1 MVGTSN
7 KSDPKMAID
16 AIQAAN
22 WVETEML
29 AKLPGDHWISLAQ
42 AENMFFFSVF
52 QKSGTNDGK
61 MMFFFRFFW
70 WEKIW
75 GKYDEPLGKLT

>member
-22 WVETEML
+22 WIETEML

-42 AENMFFFSVF
+42 AENMGCFFSVF

-61 MMFFFRFFW
+61 MMFFFQVFLV
-70 WEKIW
+70 
-75 GKYDEPLGKLT
+75 GKNLGKI

>member
-1 MVGTSN
+1 
-7 KSDPKMAID
+7 MAID

-61 MMFFFRFFW
+61 MMFFFQVFLVGKN
-70 WEKIW
+70 WENMMN
-75 GKYDEPLGKLT
+75 PLVN

>member
-42 AENMFFFSVF
+42 AENM
-52 QKSGTNDGK
+52 GC
-61 MMFFFRFFW
+61 FFRCS
-70 WEKIW
+70 KNLGQMM
-75 GKYDEPLGKLT
+75 GK

>member
-42 AENMFFFSVF
+42 AENMFFFFGVP
-52 QKSGTNDGK
+52 
-61 MMFFFRFFW
+61 
-70 WEKIW
+70 KIW
-75 GKYDEPLGKLT
+75 DK

>member
-1 MVGTSN
+1 
-7 KSDPKMAID
+7 MAID

-42 AENMFFFSVF
+42 AENM
-52 QKSGTNDGK
+52 GC
-61 MMFFFRFFW
+61 FFRCS
-70 WEKIW
+70 KNLGQMM
-75 GKYDEPLGKLT
+75 GK